1 MGLFDFF
8 KPKKERELQKLVAEI
23 HKETYPNGEKDIVE
37 GTNELLK
44 ILNYS
49 IDAQTAR
56 TIFMRSTSICYTS
69 ILSSGFNKE
78 RLKQHLGGYALQ
90 YFNDK
95 TISEFYDLLLLNN
108 PKAAL
113 IEMANL
119 FSNEMGNNGTDQDEM
134 PEGYGEFGLEI
145 TNPIPTSSVLE
156 SYNYLNNLTT
166 NSGEKITY
174 QRIGSMSAPNIEAI
188 IDGYNIFSKD
198 CEIATIYICPYNK
211 KTSSKTPKNFNLK
224 N

>member
-1 MGLFDFF
+1 
-8 KPKKERELQKLVAEI
+8 
-23 HKETYPNGEKDIVE
+23 
-37 GTNELLK
+37 
-44 ILNYS
+44 
-49 IDAQTAR
+49 
-56 TIFMRSTSICYTS
+56 
-69 ILSSGFNKE
+69 
-78 RLKQHLGGYALQ
+78 
-90 YFNDK
+90 
-95 TISEFYDLLLLNN
+95 
-108 PKAAL
+108 
-113 IEMANL
+113 
-119 FSNEMGNNGTDQDEM
+119 MGNNGTDQDEM